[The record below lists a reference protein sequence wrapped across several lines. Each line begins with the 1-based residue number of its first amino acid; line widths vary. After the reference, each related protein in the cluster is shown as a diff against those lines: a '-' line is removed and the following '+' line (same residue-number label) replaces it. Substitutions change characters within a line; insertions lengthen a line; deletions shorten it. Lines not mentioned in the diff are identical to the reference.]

1 VLLVDDQADAREVG
15 SLMLERAGF
24 QVVAASN
31 GEEAL
36 ELFRTHRSDVVCV
49 LLDLTMPGMGGKEV
63 HAALRTLSSDVPIV
77 LCSGFP
83 EDTAQELFEA
93 NELSGFLEKPFT
105 SKSLLQSIRRTLATE
120 TA

>member
-1 VLLVDDQADAREVG
+1 
-15 SLMLERAGF
+15 M
-24 QVVAASN
+24 
-31 GEEAL
+31 
-36 ELFRTHRSDVVCV
+36 
-49 LLDLTMPGMGGKEV
+49 DLTMPGMGGKEV

-83 EDTAQELFEA
+83 EDAAQELFEA

-105 SKSLLQSIRRTLATE
+105 SKSLLQSIRRALATE